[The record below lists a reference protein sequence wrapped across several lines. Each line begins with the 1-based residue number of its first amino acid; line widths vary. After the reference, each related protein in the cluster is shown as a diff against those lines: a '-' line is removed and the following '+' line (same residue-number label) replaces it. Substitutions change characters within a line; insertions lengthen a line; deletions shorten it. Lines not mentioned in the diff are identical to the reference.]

1 MLRCPRHHTPP
12 PQLNLLLEDAT
23 IRLSAAGVDS
33 ARLDAELLLAFA
45 ANVTREQIFS
55 ESIRVNEALRERFEE
70 LVSSRVSRTPLAYIV
85 GRREFYSLQ
94 FNLSLEV
101 LIPRPETETVVEA
114 ALDSL
119 SMRSAAKVLDLG
131 TGSGA
136 IGLAIAANS
145 QNIHLTATD
154 ISNKALEVARRNSI
168 RLGLGARVEFRL
180 ADCWEVLDRGDAL
193 GRYDLIVANP
203 PYIPDA
209 EIDSLAPEIRDY
221 EPRLALAGGPDGLS
235 FYRRIAV
242 GVGDHLMH
250 GGSIIVEVGEGQAP
264 EVAAIFRASV
274 FDGIAILHD
283 LAGIQRVVV
292 ARRTSAS

>member
-1 MLRCPRHHTPP
+1 MSSSAYAAAT
-12 PQLNLLLEDAT
+12 QLNLLLEYAT
-23 IRLSAAGVDS
+23 KRLSTAGVDS
-33 ARLDAELLLAFA
+33 ARLDAELLLAHA
-45 ANVTREQIFS
+45 ANITREQIFS

-70 LVSSRVSRTPLAYIV
+70 LVGLRVSRMPLAYIV

-101 LIPRPETETVVEA
+101 LIPRPETEAVVEA

-119 SMRSAAKVLDLG
+119 SLRSAAKVLDLG

-145 QNIHLTATD
+145 LNIELTATD
-154 ISNKALEVARRNSI
+154 VSIKALELARRNSI
-168 RLGLGARVEFRL
+168 RLGLDARVEFRL
-180 ADCWEVLDRGDAL
+180 ADCWEILDKGNLL

-209 EIDSLAPEIRDY
+209 EIASLAPEIRSY
-221 EPRLALAGGPDGLS
+221 EPRLALAGGPDGLN

-242 GVGDHLMH
+242 GAGDHLTH
-250 GGSIIVEVGEGQAP
+250 GGAIIVEVGEDQAK
-264 EVAAIFRASV
+264 EVAAIFRASAL
-274 FDGIAILHD
+274 DDIAILND

-292 ARRTSAS
+292 ARRTPAA

>member
-1 MLRCPRHHTPP
+1 MSSSAYAAAT
-12 PQLNLLLEDAT
+12 QLNLLLEYAT
-23 IRLSAAGVDS
+23 KRLSTAGVDS
-33 ARLDAELLLAFA
+33 ARLDAELLLAHA

-70 LVSSRVSRTPLAYIV
+70 LVGLRVSRMPLAYIV

-101 LIPRPETETVVEA
+101 LIPRPETEAVVEA

-119 SMRSAAKVLDLG
+119 SLRSAAKVLDLG

-145 QNIHLTATD
+145 LNIELTATD
-154 ISNKALEVARRNSI
+154 VSIKALELARRNSI
-168 RLGLGARVEFRL
+168 RLGLDARVEFRL
-180 ADCWEVLDRGDAL
+180 ADCWEILDKGNLL

-209 EIDSLAPEIRDY
+209 EIASLAPEIRSY
-221 EPRLALAGGPDGLS
+221 EPRLALAGGPDGLN

-242 GVGDHLMH
+242 GAGDHLTH
-250 GGSIIVEVGEGQAP
+250 GGAIIVEVGEDQAK
-264 EVAAIFRASV
+264 EVAAIFRASAL
-274 FDGIAILHD
+274 DDIAILND

-292 ARRTSAS
+292 ARRTPAA

>member
-1 MLRCPRHHTPP
+1 MSSSAYAAAT
-12 PQLNLLLEDAT
+12 QLNLLLEYAT
-23 IRLSAAGVDS
+23 KRLSTAGVDS
-33 ARLDAELLLAFA
+33 ARLDAELLLAHA

-70 LVSSRVSRTPLAYIV
+70 LVGLRVSRMPLAYIV

-101 LIPRPETETVVEA
+101 LIPRPETEAVVEA

-119 SMRSAAKVLDLG
+119 SLRSAAKVLDLG

-136 IGLAIAANS
+136 IGLAITANS
-145 QNIHLTATD
+145 LNIELTATD
-154 ISNKALEVARRNSI
+154 VSIKALELARRNSI
-168 RLGLGARVEFRL
+168 RLGLDARVEFRL
-180 ADCWEVLDRGDAL
+180 ADCWEILDKGNLL

-209 EIDSLAPEIRDY
+209 EIASLAPEIRSY
-221 EPRLALAGGPDGLS
+221 EPRLALAGGPDGLN

-242 GVGDHLMH
+242 GAGDHLTH
-250 GGSIIVEVGEGQAP
+250 GGAIIVEVGEDQAK
-264 EVAAIFRASV
+264 EVAAIFRASAL
-274 FDGIAILHD
+274 DDIAILND

-292 ARRTSAS
+292 ARRTPAA

>member
-1 MLRCPRHHTPP
+1 MSSSAYAAAT
-12 PQLNLLLEDAT
+12 QLNLLLEGAT
-23 IRLSAAGVDS
+23 KRLSTAGVDS
-33 ARLDAELLLAFA
+33 ARLDAELLLAHA
-45 ANVTREQIFS
+45 ANITREQIFS

-70 LVSSRVSRTPLAYIV
+70 LVGLRVSRMPLAYIV

-101 LIPRPETETVVEA
+101 LIPRPETEAVVEA

-119 SMRSAAKVLDLG
+119 SLRSAAKVLDLG

-145 QNIHLTATD
+145 LNIELTATD
-154 ISNKALEVARRNSI
+154 VSIKALELARRNSI
-168 RLGLGARVEFRL
+168 RLGLDARVEFRL
-180 ADCWEVLDRGDAL
+180 ADCWEILDKGNLL

-209 EIDSLAPEIRDY
+209 EIASLAPEIRSY
-221 EPRLALAGGPDGLS
+221 EPRLALAGGPDGLN

-242 GVGDHLMH
+242 GAGDHLTH
-250 GGSIIVEVGEGQAP
+250 GGAIIVEVGEDQAK
-264 EVAAIFRASV
+264 EVAAIFRASAL
-274 FDGIAILHD
+274 DDIAILND

-292 ARRTSAS
+292 ARRTPAA

>member
-1 MLRCPRHHTPP
+1 MSSSAYAAAT
-12 PQLNLLLEDAT
+12 QLNLLLEGAT
-23 IRLSAAGVDS
+23 KRLSTAGVDS
-33 ARLDAELLLAFA
+33 ARLDAELLLAHA

-70 LVSSRVSRTPLAYIV
+70 LVGLRVSRMPLAYIV

-101 LIPRPETETVVEA
+101 LIPRPETEAVVEA

-119 SMRSAAKVLDLG
+119 SLRSAAKVLDLG

-145 QNIHLTATD
+145 LNIELTATD
-154 ISNKALEVARRNSI
+154 VSIKALELARRNSI
-168 RLGLGARVEFRL
+168 RLGLDARVEFRL
-180 ADCWEVLDRGDAL
+180 ADCWEILDKGNLL

-209 EIDSLAPEIRDY
+209 EIASLAPEIRSY
-221 EPRLALAGGPDGLS
+221 EPRLALAGGPDGLN

-242 GVGDHLMH
+242 GAGDHLTH
-250 GGSIIVEVGEGQAP
+250 GGAIIVEVGEDQAK
-264 EVAAIFRASV
+264 EVAAIFRASAL
-274 FDGIAILHD
+274 DDIAILND

-292 ARRTSAS
+292 ARRTPAA